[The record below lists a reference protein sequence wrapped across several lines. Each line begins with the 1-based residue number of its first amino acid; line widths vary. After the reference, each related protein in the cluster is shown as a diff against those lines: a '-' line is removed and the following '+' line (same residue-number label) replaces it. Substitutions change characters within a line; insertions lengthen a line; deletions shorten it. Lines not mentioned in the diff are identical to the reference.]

1 MSAEQQGRRRTGR
14 VIGVGV
20 SVLRSVPSVVLLV
33 AVLLTAGIALSRYL
47 FGYTPAWSDTL
58 VTTIALW
65 AVLLVAATVTARGD
79 HIHYE
84 FLARR
89 VPWLRR
95 PIELLT
101 DGLTIC
107 LGIALV
113 VSGAGSIAD
122 LHASHAILP
131 SGLPGWITTVV
142 VPVAGVGLVLG
153 SIVHLVRG
161 GRSRTRPDLPPEVAD
176 ALPPD
181 LSEGK
186 R

>member
-1 MSAEQQGRRRTGR
+1 MSADQQGRGRTGG
-14 VIGVGV
+14 VIGVLMA
-20 SVLRSVPSVVLLV
+20 VLRSVPSVALLV
-33 AVLLTAGIALSRYL
+33 AVALTAGVAFSRYL

-65 AVLLVAATVTARGD
+65 AVLLVAAVVTARGD

-89 VPWLRR
+89 VPLLRR

-101 DGLTIC
+101 DALTIC

-113 VSGAGSIAD
+113 VSGADSIAD
-122 LHASHAILP
+122 LYTSQVALP

-153 SIVHLVRG
+153 SVVHLVRG
-161 GRSRTRPDLPPEVAD
+161 GRSRAHPDLPPEVAD

-181 LSEGK
+181 HQEGK